1 MAPPKAPQSGKSD
14 AKGALVSG
22 APERFEDAV
31 SELEHIVAAME
42 TGTLSLEESLA
53 RFQRGTELL
62 RHCRSALESA
72 EQRIRVLQDGELRDM
87 PTDSTESVTKQIR
100 RWNQAA

>member
-1 MAPPKAPQSGKSD
+1 MAPPKTSQPAKSD
-14 AKGALVSG
+14 AKA
-22 APERFEDAV
+22 ATPERFEDAV
-31 SELEHIVAAME
+31 SELEQIVAAME

-62 RHCRSALESA
+62 RHCRGALESA

-87 PTDSTESVTKQIR
+87 PADPDGE
-100 RWNQAA
+100 

>member
-1 MAPPKAPQSGKSD
+1 MAPPKIPQTAKQDAEAAPATGT
-14 AKGALVSG
+14 
-22 APERFEDAV
+22 PERFEDAV
-31 SELEHIVAAME
+31 AELEQIVAAME

-87 PTDSTESVTKQIR
+87 PADGE
-100 RWNQAA
+100 

>member
-1 MAPPKAPQSGKSD
+1 MAPPKTTQSAKPD
-14 AKGALVSG
+14 ARAALVSG

-31 SELEHIVAAME
+31 SELEQIVAAME

-62 RHCRSALESA
+62 RHCRGALESA

-87 PTDSTESVTKQIR
+87 PADSNE
-100 RWNQAA
+100 

>member
-1 MAPPKAPQSGKSD
+1 MVSPKTPQPAKSA
-14 AKGALVSG
+14 AKAALVSG

-31 SELEHIVAAME
+31 TELEQIVAAME

-62 RHCRSALESA
+62 RHCRNALESA

-87 PTDSTESVTKQIR
+87 PADVDGE
-100 RWNQAA
+100 

>member
-1 MAPPKAPQSGKSD
+1 MAPPKTPSSAKSE
-14 AKGALVSG
+14 AKGALTTG

-31 SELEHIVAAME
+31 TELEQIVAAME
-42 TGTLSLEESLA
+42 TGTLTLEESLA

-62 RHCRSALESA
+62 RHCRGALESA

-87 PTDSTESVTKQIR
+87 PADAGSDD
-100 RWNQAA
+100 

>member
-1 MAPPKAPQSGKSD
+1 MAPPKAPQS
-14 AKGALVSG
+14 AKEVPATG

-31 SELEHIVAAME
+31 TELEQIVAAME
-42 TGTLSLEESLA
+42 TGNLSLEESLA

-62 RHCRSALESA
+62 RHCRGALESA

-87 PTDSTESVTKQIR
+87 SADAGPNE
-100 RWNQAA
+100 

>member
-1 MAPPKAPQSGKSD
+1 
-14 AKGALVSG
+14 
-22 APERFEDAV
+22 
-31 SELEHIVAAME
+31 ME
-42 TGTLSLEESLA
+42 TGTLSLEESLE

-87 PTDSTESVTKQIR
+87 PADGE
-100 RWNQAA
+100 

>member
-1 MAPPKAPQSGKSD
+1 MAPPKTTQSARTDGK
-14 AKGALVSG
+14 AALVSG

-31 SELEHIVAAME
+31 SELEQIVAAME

-62 RHCRSALESA
+62 RHCRGALESA

-87 PTDSTESVTKQIR
+87 PADPDAE
-100 RWNQAA
+100 